1 MIFFTVEINKCSDY
15 FPITQ
20 ERFNI
25 QIDLFLF
32 FATIENSCK
41 AQLNF
46 ISSSEENK
54 RSIKDKKMT
63 KYILYEKEMISF
75 EKIRQSEKIIETIT
89 KFYEKVA
96 PLIDSSDI
104 EGVIGMICD
113 REEAEKVK
121 KEIKRIIRQIENLFQ
136 VS

>member
-75 EKIRQSEKIIETIT
+75 EKIKQSEKIIETIT
-89 KFYEKVA
+89 KCYEKVA

-113 REEAEKVK
+113 REEEEKVK